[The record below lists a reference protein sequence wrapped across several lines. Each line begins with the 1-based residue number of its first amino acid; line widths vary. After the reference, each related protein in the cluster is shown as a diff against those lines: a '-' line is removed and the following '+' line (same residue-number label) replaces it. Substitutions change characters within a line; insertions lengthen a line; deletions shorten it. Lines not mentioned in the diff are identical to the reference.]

1 MRRLHDKRYK
11 TENKW
16 WKVKMN
22 WREME
27 EETRHRCPV
36 CLADGH
42 HASTCSGVA
51 LPQNAER
58 ATQFLK
64 RLHARN
70 RLREYVSSVASKQP
84 PAFAATVVRLV
95 EEAIG
100 ADETRSIV
108 KKNYKCT

>member
-1 MRRLHDKRYK
+1 MKE
-11 TENKW
+11 T
-16 WKVKMN
+16 
-22 WREME
+22 E
-27 EETRHRCPV
+27 EEEKLKTVTRHRCPV

-70 RLREYVSSVASKQP
+70 RLNEYMSAVASKRP
-84 PAFAATVVRLV
+84 PEFAATVVRLV

-100 ADETRSIV
+100 VDGTRSIMETH
-108 KKNYKCT
+108 NCT